1 MSHLSTSSYPMA
13 VVRVLLTGQT
23 GGMPAPRRHGR
34 DYAPTA
40 PTPADTS
47 IFLTTLAS
55 QRWLGWRT
63 DINGSLIKET
73 EAKLRQL
80 QGFYTFLDAA
90 DILRFARTYPAA
102 VDILSEARPYLERLF
117 GPAPQVILEVT
128 TDPDSESQRD
138 SEELFGNIQ
147 TSLPVEEALERLRQ
161 FDGEWFLAQLTRA
174 SGRLNFSLDF
184 V

>member
-13 VVRVLLTGQT
+13 DIRVLLAGQT

-34 DYAPTA
+34 DYAATA

-47 IFLTTLAS
+47 IFLTTLPS
-55 QRWLGWRT
+55 QRLPGWRT

-73 EAKLRQL
+73 ELKLRKL
-80 QGFYTFLDAA
+80 QGFYAFQDAA
-90 DILRFARTYPAA
+90 EILRFVRAYPSA
-102 VDILSEARPYLERLF
+102 VDILSEALPYLERLF

-128 TDPDSESQRD
+128 FDPESEG
-138 SEELFGNIQ
+138 SEELFGYIQ
-147 TSLPVEEALERLRQ
+147 TSLPVEEALDRLHQ
-161 FDGEWFLAQLTRA
+161 LDQEWFLAQISRVR
-174 SGRLNFSLDF
+174 GRLNFNLEF